1 MAVQDELVLLER
13 VFLRIGAAETDEQ
26 LQNALA
32 KFLPPVLLKLSSP
45 QEGVRKKVME
55 LLVHIN
61 KRLKSR
67 PLVQLPVEGLLLQ
80 YQDPAATS
88 FIVNFTIIYI
98 KMGYPRLEI
107 NKQIEMLSGLL
118 SSLENKPEMHQDSIL
133 LMLMPV
139 LPHVTIPSDA
149 EKCKVLFGL
158 RDKPKVAKLL
168 LDYLLDFLLI
178 PYGFARSSSATT
190 HSGETST
197 PPPGL
202 SEHALKRTVG
212 DEAMPPENLEKIKLG
227 AVRFLACGVYPEQ
240 DIVVHLIV
248 AASDTR
254 HSVASIADQELRKI
268 SGVVDWNDTSLA
280 DNLFSLFLGS
290 NYIRDKKSTV
300 KPEHKRSPTN
310 TRIRLKI
317 FPNILKSSTASTQ
330 FPGAVQIVFDA
341 LFGNNTNVKLK
352 SMAVQFVNSICN
364 NCTEKQILPVGKVL
378 ISGMQ
383 KLIADPNEDSKIRNQ
398 AYVAVG
404 MLGMKLPHLI
414 TEDLNI
420 VNSFFDAL
428 VNEDQDG
435 KIAIQESL
443 GLLSKAFCNLEPSLR
458 GIMEALI
465 MSKIESP
472 VSQVRLIAVNYAAS
486 IFDDD
491 HIPSQYILML
501 AAGDSKDEI
510 RTEARKILRSLR
522 KGEKK
527 LPPFPDVVHY
537 ITKKA
542 DQRMKT
548 KDKYVVGKTS
558 MAFNPETYLEM
569 LLYLRRC
576 LVSSADVPKELQFD
590 DIDQEQ
596 SPYIS
601 KYIRRLFLS
610 NTDKESN
617 AVNSY
622 IALNK
627 QYLQAFADAHV
638 VYILLEVVAGVPDI
652 LPKEFAAHMSLV
664 KSLMMSA
671 KEDVREH
678 SAKLFAVIIAHDSE
692 NVFVNSVEELL
703 KNLNNNNLESQHGSL
718 ISLGYAIGFWFQQ
731 MKTHA
736 NYAAKKEEFMKIVYK
751 TVSTMLSYLKNNNFL
766 LTSAVCLGIGEIGRN
781 GPLHT
786 YFEMSGA
793 SQSDVSSTNID
804 GKLESKLSVKE
815 LGDIACS
822 EKYPVK
828 CRERA
833 IQALGYICV
842 GDPTF
847 PHCRLIMEKLLQ
859 VAFEKSDVDLHFT
872 VGDALCCAVLGP
884 SSSAARNFWV
894 ELKDDF
900 RSKETMLK
908 EEEMK
913 WVIKEILNKFV
924 IHTKPAVRQA
934 SAVWLISI
942 LKDCGNHSIV
952 KSSFKSIQNAL
963 LNLLADN
970 SEITQ
975 DIASKGLNL
984 IYELGEEK
992 DKNEL
997 VNLLLETLTSGRKS
1011 VVAVSDDTKL
1021 FEEGILGKS
1030 PTGGGISTY
1039 KELCSLA
1046 SDLNQPDLVYKF
1058 MHLANH
1064 HTLWNSRKGAAFGFG
1079 KIAEKAGKQLSEH
1092 LSKIVPKL
1100 YRYQFD
1106 PNTATRQSFITIW
1119 NSVVSEPQKTIDLYL
1134 ATILDDLLEN
1144 LTNPQWRVRESSC
1157 YAVSDLMRGRD
1168 LTEVIGYLPSLWE
1181 TLFLVRDDI
1190 KESVRNAAESALKVL
1205 SKVSV
1210 KLCDST
1216 SGKTGEQALQLI
1228 IMCLV
1233 KKGLCSR
1240 VSEVR
1245 SVSLLTIVQVSKNAG
1260 PLLKPHIPLLV
1271 ISLLEAISDLE
1282 PEAVNYLS
1290 VKLGSEQDTQEKI
1303 DNARIAASRSS
1314 PMMET
1319 VNHCVQYIDKQVME
1333 ELVPRLVD
1341 LIRSSVGLGT
1351 KTGCSHLISNLTFQ
1365 CPRELEPYAG
1375 KLLAA
1380 FLNGLGDRN
1389 AAVRKSYGSAIGHL
1403 VKVAK
1408 DSSVEKVLVKIHNL
1422 YLEKEEAP
1430 ARSACGYTVQAMAKY
1445 SPDVLRAHSSQV
1457 LPLVFLA
1464 MFEKAYKG
1472 EKKADVSNPWEEV
1485 WLEFTT
1491 GYETAI
1497 RLYLTEIVSLI
1508 QKGLE
1513 SQSWLMKE
1521 QAATAVAMMATKLG
1535 GMLKQPYLGILLK
1548 TLLSGL
1554 SGRTWTGKES
1564 LMNALSLICVN
1575 SMDKIS
1581 ETEDEISVY
1590 QIIQVLVKECKKEN
1604 LKYKEAA
1611 IKSLAAVLEKHQ
1623 LDYFSDLY
1631 NILVPILEKNSS
1643 YSQNNQHSS
1652 SEEED
1657 SRENFNFQIVAFEAL
1672 GHAWPSVPETQ
1683 KKYQTSF
1690 CHLMTSNFPVSTW
1703 KVQLSILKALNCFIK
1718 NTVLQNEIVENDRSS
1733 PFSPSVVEQIL
1744 KVVSSAFSVVKYS
1757 TLRMEALEV
1766 TEKLLL
1772 KINKDDL
1779 NPESVKHLCR
1789 SLTSLIE
1796 NCSPAMK
1803 EKASKILITLK

>member
-1 MAVQDELVLLER
+1 MAVQDEMVLLER

-67 PLVQLPVEGLLLQ
+67 PLVQLPVDGLLLQ

-107 NKQIEMLSGLL
+107 SKQIEILPGLL
-118 SSLENKPEMHQDSIL
+118 SSLENKPEMHQDGIL

-139 LPHVTIPSDA
+139 LPHVTIPNDA

-158 RDKPKVAKLL
+158 RDRPKVAKLL

-178 PYGFARSSSATT
+178 PYGFARPSPASNL
-190 HSGETST
+190 SGESI

-268 SGVVDWNDTSLA
+268 SGVVDWNNSSLV
-280 DNLFSLFLGS
+280 DSLFSLFLGS
-290 NYIRDKKSTV
+290 NYIKDKKSTV

-330 FPGAVQIVFDA
+330 FPAAVQVVFDA
-341 LFGNNTNVKLK
+341 LFSSNTNVKLK
-352 SMAVQFVNSICN
+352 SMAVQFVNSICS
-364 NCTEKQILPVGKVL
+364 NCSEKQILPVGKVL

-383 KLIADPNEDSKIRNQ
+383 KLIAEPNEDSKVRNQ

-404 MLGMKLPHLI
+404 MLGMKLPNLV
-414 TEDLNI
+414 TEDLSI

-428 VNEDQDG
+428 VNEDRDS

-472 VSQVRLIAVNYAAS
+472 VTQVRQIAVNYAAS
-486 IFDDD
+486 IFEDD

-510 RTEARKILRSLR
+510 RTEARKILRSSR
-522 KGEKK
+522 KSEKK

-558 MAFNPETYLEM
+558 LAFNPETYLEM

-576 LVSSADVPKELQFD
+576 LVNSANVPKELQFD
-590 DIDQEQ
+590 NLDPEQ

-601 KYIRRLFLS
+601 KYIRKLLLS

-617 AVNSY
+617 AVNNY

-627 QYLQAFADAHV
+627 QYLLAFADAHV

-652 LPKEFAAHMSLV
+652 LPKEFAAHVSLV
-664 KSLMMSA
+664 KSLMMST

-678 SAKLFAVIIAHDSE
+678 SAKLFAIIIAHDSE
-692 NVFVNSVEELL
+692 NIFVNSIEELL
-703 KNLNNNNLESQHGSL
+703 KNVKDNNLESQHGSL
-718 ISLGYAIGFWFQQ
+718 ISVGYAIGFWFRQ
-731 MKTHA
+731 MKTQS
-736 NYAAKKEEFMKIVYK
+736 NYAAKIEEFTKIVYK
-751 TVSTMLSYLKNNNFL
+751 TVSTMLSYLKNSNSL

-786 YFEMSGA
+786 YFEMSGG
-793 SQSDVSSTNID
+793 SHCDVHSKNID
-804 GKLESKLSVKE
+804 AKLESKLLVKE

-822 EKYPVK
+822 EKYPIK

-872 VGDALCCAVLGP
+872 VGDALCCAALGP

-900 RSKETMLK
+900 KCKETGLK

-913 WVIKEILNKFV
+913 WVIIEILSKFV
-924 IHTKPAVRQA
+924 VHTKPAVRQA

-952 KSSFKSIQNAL
+952 KSFFKSIQNSL

-984 IYELGEEK
+984 IYELGEEQ
-992 DKNEL
+992 DKKEL

-1011 VVAVSDDTKL
+1011 GVTVSDDTKL
-1021 FEEGILGKS
+1021 FEEGMLGKL

-1039 KELCSLA
+1039 KEICSLA

-1092 LSKIVPKL
+1092 LPKIVPKL

-1106 PNTATRQSFITIW
+1106 PNTATRQSFIAIW
-1119 NSVVSEPQKTIDLYL
+1119 DSVVSEPQKTIDLYL

-1157 YAVSDLMRGRD
+1157 YAISDLIRGRD

-1216 SGKTGEQALQLI
+1216 SGKAGEQALQLI
-1228 IMCLV
+1228 IVCLI

-1282 PEAVNYLS
+1282 PEALNYLS

-1319 VNHCVQYIDKQVME
+1319 VNHCVQYMDKQVTE

-1351 KTGCSHLISNLTFQ
+1351 KTGCSYLISNLTFQ
-1365 CPRELEPYAG
+1365 CPREIEPFAG

-1380 FLNGLGDRN
+1380 FINGLGDRN
-1389 AAVRKSYGSAIGHL
+1389 AAVRKSYATAIGHL

-1430 ARSACGYTVQAMAKY
+1430 ARSACGYTIQAMAKY
-1445 SPDVLRAHSSQV
+1445 SPDVLRAHSAHV

-1464 MFEKAYKG
+1464 MFEKTYKG
-1472 EKKADVSNPWEEV
+1472 EKKEANDSNPWEEV

-1521 QAATAVAMMATKLG
+1521 QAATAVATMATKLG
-1535 GMLKQPYLGILLK
+1535 GMLKQPYLGTLLN

-1554 SGRTWTGKES
+1554 SGRTWKGKES
-1564 LMNALSLICVN
+1564 IMNALSLICVN
-1575 SMDKIS
+1575 SMDQIT
-1581 ETEDEISVY
+1581 ETEGEISVH

-1611 IKSLAAVLEKHQ
+1611 VKSLAAILEKHQ
-1623 LDYFSDLY
+1623 LDYFGDLY
-1631 NILVPILEKNSS
+1631 NILVPILEKKNSCPH
-1643 YSQNNQHSS
+1643 NNQHSS

-1657 SRENFNFQIVAFEAL
+1657 PRENFNFQIVAFEAL
-1672 GHAWPSVPETQ
+1672 GCAWPSVPETQ

-1690 CHLMTSNFPVSTW
+1690 CNLMTSKFPVSTW

-1718 NTVLQNEIVENDRSS
+1718 NTVLPNEIQENARGS
-1733 PFSPSVVEQIL
+1733 PFSPSLVEQML
-1744 KVVSSAFSVVKYS
+1744 KIVSSAFSVVKYS
-1757 TLRMEALEV
+1757 TLRMEALDV

-1779 NPESVKHLCR
+1779 NPESVKQLCG
-1789 SLTSLIE
+1789 SLTSLME

-1803 EKASKILITLK
+1803 EKASKILIILK